1 MFTSTKAEQSAVAT
15 QTRAHERAGRTIGD
29 ATFAFRESD
38 WTTMNSM
45 RLTQLPTD
53 RWQSG
58 ADSIAISGRTP
69 AFVGAVG
76 YGERLDKEFGAGAG
90 TGGRAH

>member
-1 MFTSTKAEQSAVAT
+1 
-15 QTRAHERAGRTIGD
+15 
-29 ATFAFRESD
+29 
-38 WTTMNSM
+38 MNSM